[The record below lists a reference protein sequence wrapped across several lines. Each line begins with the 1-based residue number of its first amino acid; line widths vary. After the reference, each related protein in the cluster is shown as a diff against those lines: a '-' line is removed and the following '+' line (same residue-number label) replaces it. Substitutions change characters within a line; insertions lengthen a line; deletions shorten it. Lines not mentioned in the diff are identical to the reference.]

1 MTTHKIEP
9 HRITKPIQLL
19 AAWIIGLILTDS
31 IFLYTAVSFQSGT
44 WERGALVI
52 ASILN
57 VPGFLFALFLLQTK
71 FRAELQEDT
80 FYHEYINK
88 KTAVPQRVE
97 RDAIQ
102 DVRIDELEKMLK
114 RLQPAISIEKI
125 AVGSSQ
131 FDWEVW
137 PVALNLLHPQYRK
150 IREALKAESIVVS
163 SIFGNEI
170 DSTLPSKW
178 VIAINPAIPFQ
189 LKIHLLKT
197 LIPFDFDGFELHVP
211 VREVDENEDVYIGG
225 YGIGDYCDID
235 QEFKLLIAQDIE
247 EVDFNYHY
255 SGRKLA
261 VKH

>member
-80 FYHEYINK
+80 FYNEYINK

-102 DVRIDELEKMLK
+102 DARIDELEKMLR
-114 RLQPAISIEKI
+114 RLHPVSPVEHIT
-125 AVGSSQ
+125 VGATQS
-131 FDWEVW
+131 DWDVW
-137 PVALNLLHPQYRK
+137 PVAVNFQHPQYLK
-150 IREALKAESIVVS
+150 IREALRAESISVS
-163 SIFGNEI
+163 SVFGN
-170 DSTLPSKW
+170 DLNSNVPSKW
-178 VIAINPAIPFQ
+178 IIAINPAIPFQ
-189 LKIHLLKT
+189 MKTQLLKA
-197 LIPFDFDGFELHVP
+197 LIPFNFDGFELHVP

-225 YGIGDYCDID
+225 YGIGDYCEID
-235 QEFKLLIAQDIE
+235 EEFKLLIARDIE
-247 EVDFNYHY
+247 EVDFSNYY
-255 SGRKLA
+255 RGRRLCAEK
-261 VKH
+261 